1 MTTALII
8 GNGQIGAEIATQLTQ
23 AGTTVRI
30 ATQLTQAGTTVR
42 IATRSGG
49 GAAGSSASTVTST
62 PSRALAPSTADSERS
77 SAASAIPGST
87 AEAPA
92 TPAPVPTHIKAD
104 ATDREQLIAAAR
116 GADVIFACA
125 HAVYDSRVWERVL
138 PALDSAVLD
147 TAAELGIPVVFPES
161 VYAFAG
167 LDRPIT
173 ESSPFAPVDAK
184 GRIRQR
190 LLEARAAHPATSASV
205 IAGDLLGR
213 TAEPKTSVVRMC
225 ITEPIAHGG
234 RAFVPARADVA
245 HGITVIADLA
255 AAMIRAAEVLADV
268 PAGTHRLLLA
278 PASNPTLSE
287 IAEFTHA
294 ELGSRAKRPLA
305 LPHWVIRTIG
315 LFDRSMYEVGQL
327 GPIWYEPCVIEPG
340 TLAGSV
346 PTTDWRDGVRQML

>member
-8 GNGQIGAEIATQLTQ
+8 GNGQIGAEIATQLTH
-23 AGTTVRI
+23 
-30 ATQLTQAGTTVR
+30 AGTTVR

-49 GAAGSSASTVTST
+49 VPAAAHSHSTPTEGGAAATTTV
-62 PSRALAPSTADSERS
+62 AAPTRL
-77 SAASAIPGST
+77 
-87 AEAPA
+87 
-92 TPAPVPTHIKAD
+92 KAD
-104 ATDREQLIAAAR
+104 ASDREQLIEAAR

-125 HAVYDSRVWERVL
+125 HAAYDSRVWERVL
-138 PALDSAVLD
+138 PALDAAVLD
-147 TAAELGIPVVFPES
+147 TAAKLDIPVVFPES

-167 LDRPIT
+167 LNRPIT
-173 ESSPFAPVDAK
+173 EDSPFAPVEDK

-225 ITEPIAHGG
+225 ITEPIAHGR
-234 RAFVPARADVA
+234 RAFLPARADVA

-255 AAMIRAAEVLADV
+255 AAMIRAAELLADV
-268 PAGTHRLLLA
+268 AAGTHRLLIA
-278 PASNPTLSE
+278 PSSNPTLSE
-287 IAEFTHA
+287 IAEFTHS